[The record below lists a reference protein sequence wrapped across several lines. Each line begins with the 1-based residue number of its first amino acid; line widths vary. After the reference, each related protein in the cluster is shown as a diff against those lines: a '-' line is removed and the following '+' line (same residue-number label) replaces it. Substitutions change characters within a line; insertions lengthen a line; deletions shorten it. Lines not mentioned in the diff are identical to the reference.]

1 MYKDQVQAAKILSEL
16 CSGRKIDTLFDRF
29 LKEENNKNLI
39 KDIVYGSVR
48 DFYLNEYILKKFVKK
63 DIKDQLIKY
72 LLMNSIYQIN
82 NQSKT
87 EFTVVNE
94 AVKAAKKINDNFY
107 NLVNAVLRNYLR
119 EKNKFVTPD
128 EMNIRYSY
136 PQWWVSNIMKE
147 YPNDY
152 EAILAI
158 GNTRATTVIRINQRQ
173 ISFNDYIDLLKQ
185 ENIDYELIL
194 GGQFIQ
200 INNVKDITMLP
211 GYDRGHFYVQD
222 PAAQLVCNFLDIQ
235 NGMNILDL
243 CSAPGG
249 KATHI
254 LERFDVD
261 LDCYDIS
268 KERINLI
275 KSNMKRLQLKAN
287 VIDKIDINKRYDR
300 ILIDAPCSGS
310 GVVRRNIDIKLMRK
324 QKDIEKFSNQQL
336 QLLEEGWKILKS
348 GGKLLYVTCS
358 IFKHEN
364 ENVVMKFLSKNK
376 DAASQDLKIP
386 NGFKYQNTQ
395 LIPNQFHDGL
405 YFKIFS
411 KN

>member
-1 MYKDQVQAAKILSEL
+1 
-16 CSGRKIDTLFDRF
+16 
-29 LKEENNKNLI
+29 
-39 KDIVYGSVR
+39 
-48 DFYLNEYILKKFVKK
+48 
-63 DIKDQLIKY
+63 
-72 LLMNSIYQIN
+72 MNTIYQIN
-82 NQSKT
+82 HQSKT

-94 AVKAAKKINDNFY
+94 AVKAAKKINNNFY
-107 NLVNAVLRNYLR
+107 NLVNAVLRSYLR

-128 EMNIRYSY
+128 EMDIRYSY
-136 PQWWVSNIMKE
+136 PQWWVSNLMKE

-158 GNTRATTVIRINQRQ
+158 GNTRATTVIRINKRQ
-173 ISFNDYIDLLKQ
+173 ISFNDYIDLLEQ
-185 ENIDYELIL
+185 ANIDYELIL
-194 GGQFIQ
+194 DEQYIQ
-200 INNVKDITMLP
+200 INDVKDITMLP
-211 GYDRGHFYVQD
+211 GYERGHFYVQD

-275 KSNMKRLQLKAN
+275 RSNMKRLQLKAN
-287 VIDKIDINKRYDR
+287 IIDKIEINKRYDR

-358 IFKHEN
+358 IFKNEN
-364 ENVVMKFLSKNK
+364 ENIVMKFLSKNK
-376 DAASQDLKIP
+376 DAASQELKIP
-386 NGFKYQNTQ
+386 NGFKYKNTQ

>member
-1 MYKDQVQAAKILSEL
+1 MYKDLVQAAKILSEL
-16 CSGRKIDTLFDRF
+16 IGGRKIDTLFDRF
-29 LKEENNKNLI
+29 LKEENNKNFI
-39 KDIVYGSVR
+39 KDIVYGSIR
-48 DFYLNEYILKKFVKK
+48 DFYLNDYILKKFVKR
-63 DIKDQLIKY
+63 DINDHLIKY
-72 LLMNSIYQIN
+72 LLMNTIYQITH
-82 NQSKT
+82 QSKA

-94 AVKAAKKINDNFY
+94 AVKAAKKINNNFY
-107 NLVNAVLRNYLR
+107 NLVNAVLRNFLR
-119 EKNKFVTPD
+119 EKDKLVTPD
-128 EMNIRYSY
+128 EMDIRYSY
-136 PQWWVSNIMKE
+136 PQWWVSDLMKE

-173 ISFNDYIDLLKQ
+173 ISVNDYIDLL
-185 ENIDYELIL
+185 EEANIDYELTL
-194 GGQFIQ
+194 EDKYIQ
-200 INNVKDITMLP
+200 ISNVKDITMLP
-211 GYDRGHFYVQD
+211 GYERGYFYVQD
-222 PAAQLVCNFLDIQ
+222 PAAQLACDFIDIQ

-254 LERFDVD
+254 LERFDVN

-275 KSNMKRLQLKAN
+275 RSNMKRLQLKSN
-287 VIDKIDINKRYDR
+287 IIDKIDINKRYDR

-310 GVVRRNIDIKLMRK
+310 GVVRRNVDIKLMRK
-324 QKDIEKFSNQQL
+324 QQDIEKFSNQQL

-358 IFKHEN
+358 VFKHEN
-364 ENVVMKFLSKNK
+364 ENVVMKFLSRNK
-376 DAASQDLKIP
+376 DAASQDIAFP

>member
-1 MYKDQVQAAKILSEL
+1 MYKDLVQAAKILSEL

-29 LKEENNKNLI
+29 LKEENNKNFI

-48 DFYLNEYILKKFVKK
+48 DFYLNDYILKKFVKR
-63 DIKDQLIKY
+63 DIKDHLIKY
-72 LLMNSIYQIN
+72 LLMNTIYQIN
-82 NQSKT
+82 HQSKT

-94 AVKAAKKINDNFY
+94 AVKAAKKINNNFY

-119 EKNKFVTPD
+119 EKNKFVTLD
-128 EMNIRYSY
+128 EMDIRYSY
-136 PQWWVSNIMKE
+136 PQWWVSNLMKE

-158 GNTRATTVIRINQRQ
+158 GNTRATTVIRINKRQ
-173 ISFNDYIDLLKQ
+173 ISFNDYIDLLEKA
-185 ENIDYELIL
+185 NIDYELIL
-194 GGQFIQ
+194 NEQYIQ
-200 INNVKDITMLP
+200 INDVKDITILP
-211 GYDRGHFYVQD
+211 GYERGHFYVQD

-275 KSNMKRLQLKAN
+275 RSNMKRLQLKVN
-287 VIDKIDINKRYDR
+287 IIDKIEINKRYDR

-376 DAASQDLKIP
+376 DAASKDLKIP

>member
-158 GNTRATTVIRINQRQ
+158 GNTRATTVIRINKRQ
-173 ISFNDYIDLLKQ
+173 ISCNDYIDLLEKA
-185 ENIDYELIL
+185 NIDYELIL
-194 GGQFIQ
+194 NEQYIQ
-200 INNVKDITMLP
+200 INDVKDITMLP
-211 GYDRGHFYVQD
+211 GYERGHFYVQD
-222 PAAQLVCNFLDIQ
+222 PAAQLALNFLDIQ
-235 NGMNILDL
+235 NEMSILDL

-254 LERFDVD
+254 VERFDVD

-268 KERINLI
+268 KERINLV
-275 KSNMKRLQLKAN
+275 KSNMRRLKLKAN
-287 VIDKIDINKRYDR
+287 IIDNICTKKQYDR

-324 QKDIEKFSNQQL
+324 QQDIEKFSNQQL

>member
-1 MYKDQVQAAKILSEL
+1 MYRDLVQAAKILSEL
-16 CSGRKIDTLFDRF
+16 CSGRKIDTLFDLF
-29 LKEENNKNLI
+29 LKEENNKNFI

-48 DFYLNEYILKKFVKK
+48 DFYLNDYILKKFVKK

-82 NQSKT
+82 HQSKT

-94 AVKAAKKINDNFY
+94 AVKAAKKINNNFY
-107 NLVNAVLRNYLR
+107 NLVNAVLRSYLR

-128 EMNIRYSY
+128 EMDIRYSY
-136 PQWWVSNIMKE
+136 PQWWVSNLMKE

-158 GNTRATTVIRINQRQ
+158 GNTRATTVIRINKRQ
-173 ISFNDYIDLLKQ
+173 ISFNDYIDLLEQ
-185 ENIDYELIL
+185 ANIDYELIL
-194 GGQFIQ
+194 DEQYIQ
-200 INNVKDITMLP
+200 INDVKDITMLP
-211 GYDRGHFYVQD
+211 GYERGHFYVQD

-275 KSNMKRLQLKAN
+275 RSNMKRLQLKAN
-287 VIDKIDINKRYDR
+287 IIDKIEINKRYDR

-358 IFKHEN
+358 IFKNEN
-364 ENVVMKFLSKNK
+364 ENIVMKFLSKNK

-386 NGFKYQNTQ
+386 NGFKYKNTQ

>member
-222 PAAQLVCNFLDIQ
+222 PAAQLACIFLDIE

-324 QKDIEKFSNQQL
+324 QQDIEKFSNQQL

>member
-94 AVKAAKKINDNFY
+94 AVKAAKKINDKFY

-211 GYDRGHFYVQD
+211 GYEGGHFYVQD

-324 QKDIEKFSNQQL
+324 QQDIEKFSNQQL

>member
-173 ISFNDYIDLLKQ
+173 VSFNDYIDLLKQ

-324 QKDIEKFSNQQL
+324 QQDIEKFSNQQL

>member
-107 NLVNAVLRNYLR
+107 NLVNAVLRNFLR

-152 EAILAI
+152 EAILVI

-211 GYDRGHFYVQD
+211 GYEGGHFYVQD

-261 LDCYDIS
+261 LDCDDIS

-275 KSNMKRLQLKAN
+275 KMNMKRLQLKAN
-287 VIDKIDINKRYDR
+287 IIDKIDINKRYDR

-324 QKDIEKFSNQQL
+324 QQDIEKFSNQQL

>member
-1 MYKDQVQAAKILSEL
+1 MYKDLVQAAKILSEL

-29 LKEENNKNLI
+29 LKEENNKNFI

-48 DFYLNEYILKKFVKK
+48 DFYLNDYILKKFVKR
-63 DIKDQLIKY
+63 DIKDHLIKY
-72 LLMNSIYQIN
+72 LLMNTIYQIN
-82 NQSKT
+82 HQSKT

-94 AVKAAKKINDNFY
+94 AVKAAKKINNNFY
-107 NLVNAVLRNYLR
+107 NLVNAVLRSYLR
-119 EKNKFVTPD
+119 EKNKFVTPN
-128 EMNIRYSY
+128 EMDIRYSY
-136 PQWWVSNIMKE
+136 PQWWVSNLMKE

-158 GNTRATTVIRINQRQ
+158 GNTRATTVIRINKRQ
-173 ISFNDYIDLLKQ
+173 ISFNDYIDLLEKA
-185 ENIDYELIL
+185 NIDYELIL
-194 GGQFIQ
+194 NEQYIQ
-200 INNVKDITMLP
+200 INDVKDITILP
-211 GYDRGHFYVQD
+211 GYERGHFYVQD

-275 KSNMKRLQLKAN
+275 RSNMKRLQLKVN
-287 VIDKIDINKRYDR
+287 IIDKIEINKRYDR

-376 DAASQDLKIP
+376 DAASKDLKIP

>member
-185 ENIDYELIL
+185 ENVDYELIL

-211 GYDRGHFYVQD
+211 GYEGGHFYVQD

-324 QKDIEKFSNQQL
+324 QQDIEKFSNQQL

>member
-1 MYKDQVQAAKILSEL
+1 MYKDLVQAAKILSEL

-29 LKEENNKNLI
+29 LKEENNKNFI
-39 KDIVYGSVR
+39 KDIIYGSVR
-48 DFYLNEYILKKFVKK
+48 DFYLNDYILKKFVKR
-63 DIKDQLIKY
+63 DIKDHLIKY
-72 LLMNSIYQIN
+72 LLINTIYQIN
-82 NQSKT
+82 HQSKT

-94 AVKAAKKINDNFY
+94 AVKAAKKLNNNFY
-107 NLVNAVLRNYLR
+107 NLVNAILRNYLR
-119 EKNKFVTPD
+119 EKDKFVTPD
-128 EMNIRYSY
+128 EKDIRYSY
-136 PQWWVSNIMKE
+136 PQWWVNDLVKE

-152 EAILAI
+152 EAILAV

-173 ISFNDYIDLLKQ
+173 IFFNDYIDLLEQ
-185 ENIDYELIL
+185 ANIDYELIL

-211 GYDRGHFYVQD
+211 GYEKGHFYVQD
-222 PAAQLVCNFLDIQ
+222 PAAQLACNFLDIQ

-254 LERFDVD
+254 LEGFDVD

-287 VIDKIDINKRYDR
+287 IMDKLDINKRYDR

-324 QKDIEKFSNQQL
+324 QKDIEKFSYQQA
-336 QLLEEGWKILKS
+336 QLLDQGWKILKS

-364 ENVVMKFLSKNK
+364 ENVVMKFLLKNK
-376 DAASQDLKIP
+376 DAVSQDLKIP

-405 YFKIFS
+405 YFKVFS

>member
-1 MYKDQVQAAKILSEL
+1 MYKDLVQAAKILSEL

-29 LKEENNKNLI
+29 LKEENNKNFI
-39 KDIVYGSVR
+39 KDIIYGSVR
-48 DFYLNEYILKKFVKK
+48 DFYLNDYILKKFVKR
-63 DIKDQLIKY
+63 DIKDHLIKY
-72 LLMNSIYQIN
+72 LLMNTIYQIN
-82 NQSKT
+82 HQSKT

-94 AVKAAKKINDNFY
+94 AVKAAKKINNNFY

-119 EKNKFVTPD
+119 EKDKLITPD
-128 EMNIRYSY
+128 ELDKRYSY
-136 PQWWVSNIMKE
+136 PQWWVNDLVKE
-147 YPNDY
+147 YPDDY
-152 EAILAI
+152 EDILAI
-158 GNTRATTVIRINQRQ
+158 GNTRAASVIRINQRQ
-173 ISFNDYIDLLKQ
+173 ISFNAYKDLLEKA
-185 ENIDYELIL
+185 NIGYELIL

-200 INNVKDITMLP
+200 INDVKDITMLP
-211 GYDRGHFYVQD
+211 GYERGHFYVQD

-254 LERFDVD
+254 IERFDVD

-287 VIDKIDINKRYDR
+287 IIDKIEINKRYDR

>member
-16 CSGRKIDTLFDRF
+16 INGRKIDTLFDRF

-72 LLMNSIYQIN
+72 LLMNTIYQIN
-82 NQSKT
+82 YQSKT

-119 EKNKFVTPD
+119 EKNKFITPD

-173 ISFNDYIDLLKQ
+173 IFLNDYIDLLEQ
-185 ENIDYELIL
+185 ANIDYELIL
-194 GGQFIQ
+194 DEQYIQ
-200 INNVKDITMLP
+200 INDVKDITMLP
-211 GYDRGHFYVQD
+211 GYEGGHFYVQD

-324 QKDIEKFSNQQL
+324 QQDIEKFSNQQL

>member
-16 CSGRKIDTLFDRF
+16 CSGRKIDVLFDRF

-185 ENIDYELIL
+185 ENVDYELIL

-211 GYDRGHFYVQD
+211 GYEGGHFYVQD

-324 QKDIEKFSNQQL
+324 QQDIEKFSNQQL

>member
-1 MYKDQVQAAKILSEL
+1 MYKDLVQAAKILSEL
-16 CSGRKIDTLFDRF
+16 CSGKKIDTLFVRF
-29 LKEENNKNLI
+29 LREENNKNFI

-72 LLMNSIYQIN
+72 LLINSIYQIN
-82 NQSKT
+82 HQSKN

-94 AVKAAKKINDNFY
+94 AVKAAKKINNNFY
-107 NLVNAVLRNYLR
+107 NLVNAVLRNFLR
-119 EKNKFVTPD
+119 EKDKFVMPD
-128 EMNIRYSY
+128 VMDIRYSY
-136 PQWWVSNIMKE
+136 PQWWVKYLVKE

-152 EAILAI
+152 EAILAT
-158 GNTRATTVIRINQRQ
+158 GNTRASTVIRINERQ
-173 ISFNDYIDLLKQ
+173 ISISEYTNLLMKA
-185 ENIDYELIL
+185 NIEYELIL
-194 GGQFIQ
+194 GEQYIQ
-200 INNVKDITMLP
+200 INNIKDVTMLP
-211 GYDRGHFYVQD
+211 GYERGYFYVQD
-222 PAAQLVCNFLDIQ
+222 PAAQLACNFLDIQ

-261 LDCYDIS
+261 IDCYDIS

-287 VIDKIDINKRYDR
+287 IIDKININKRYDR

-324 QKDIEKFSNQQL
+324 QKDIEKFSNQQT

-348 GGKLLYVTCS
+348 GGKLLYITCS

-364 ENVVMKFLSKNK
+364 ENVIMRFLSKNK
-376 DAASQDLKIP
+376 DAVSQDLKIP
-386 NGFKYQNTQ
+386 DEFKCQNTQ

-405 YFKIFS
+405 YFKVFS

>member
-324 QKDIEKFSNQQL
+324 QQDIEKFSNQQL

-386 NGFKYQNTQ
+386 NGFKYQYTQ

-405 YFKIFS
+405 YFKVFT

>member
-16 CSGRKIDTLFDRF
+16 CSGRKIDTLFDQF
-29 LKEENNKNLI
+29 IKEEKNKNFI

-48 DFYLNEYILKKFVKK
+48 DFYLNDYILKKFVKK
-63 DIKDQLIKY
+63 DIKDNLIKY
-72 LLMNSIYQIN
+72 LLMNTIYQIN
-82 NQSKT
+82 HQSKT

-94 AVKAAKKINDNFY
+94 AVKAAKKINNNFY
-107 NLVNAVLRNYLR
+107 NLVNAVLRNFLR
-119 EKNKFVTPD
+119 EKDKFVTPD
-128 EMNIRYSY
+128 ELDIRYSY
-136 PQWWVSNIMKE
+136 PQWWVKYLGKE
-147 YPNDY
+147 YPNGY

-158 GNTRATTVIRINQRQ
+158 GNTRATTVIRINNRK
-173 ISFNDYIDLLKQ
+173 ISFNDYINLLEQ
-185 ENIDYELIL
+185 ANIDYELIL
-194 GGQFIQ
+194 GDQFIQ
-200 INNVKDITMLP
+200 INNLKDITMLP
-211 GYDRGHFYVQD
+211 GYERGHFYVQD
-222 PAAQLVCNFLDIQ
+222 PAAQLALNFLDIK

-254 LERFDVD
+254 LEKFDVD

-268 KERINLI
+268 KERNRLI
-275 KSNMKRLQLKAN
+275 KSNMTRLQLKAN
-287 VIDKIDINKRYDR
+287 IIDKININKRYDR

-336 QLLEEGWKILKS
+336 KLLEEGWKILKS

-358 IFKHEN
+358 IFIQEN

-376 DAASQDLKIP
+376 DATSQDLKIP
-386 NGFKYQNTQ
+386 DGFKYQNTQ
-395 LIPNQFHDGL
+395 LIPNKFHDGL
-405 YFKIFS
+405 YYKVFI

>member
-194 GGQFIQ
+194 SGQFIQ

-211 GYDRGHFYVQD
+211 GYEGGHFYVQD

-324 QKDIEKFSNQQL
+324 QQDIEKFSNQQL

>member
-29 LKEENNKNLI
+29 LKEENNKNFI

-324 QKDIEKFSNQQL
+324 QQDIEKFSNQQL

>member
-1 MYKDQVQAAKILSEL
+1 MYKDLVQAAKILSEL
-16 CSGRKIDTLFDRF
+16 IGGRKIDTLFDRF
-29 LKEENNKNLI
+29 LKEENNKNFI
-39 KDIVYGSVR
+39 KDIVYGSIR
-48 DFYLNEYILKKFVKK
+48 DFYLNDYILKKFVKK
-63 DIKDQLIKY
+63 DINDHLIKC
-72 LLMNSIYQIN
+72 LLMNTIYQITH
-82 NQSKT
+82 QSKA

-94 AVKAAKKINDNFY
+94 AVKAAKKINNNFY
-107 NLVNAVLRNYLR
+107 NLVNAVLRNFLR
-119 EKNKFVTPD
+119 EKDKLVTPE
-128 EMNIRYSY
+128 EMYIRYSY
-136 PQWWVSNIMKE
+136 PQWWVSDLMKE
-147 YPNDY
+147 YPYDY

-173 ISFNDYIDLLKQ
+173 ISVNDYIDLLEQ
-185 ENIDYELIL
+185 ANIDYELTL
-194 GGQFIQ
+194 DDKYIQ
-200 INNVKDITMLP
+200 ISNVKDITMLP

-222 PAAQLVCNFLDIQ
+222 PAAQLACDFLDIQ

-254 LERFDVD
+254 LEGFDVD

-268 KERINLI
+268 KKRINLI
-275 KSNMKRLQLKAN
+275 RSNMKRLQLKSN
-287 VIDKIDINKRYDR
+287 IIDKIDINKRYDR

-324 QKDIEKFSNQQL
+324 QQDIEKFSNQQL

-386 NGFKYQNTQ
+386 NNFKYQNTQ

>member
-211 GYDRGHFYVQD
+211 GYEGGHFYVQD

-287 VIDKIDINKRYDR
+287 IIDKIEINKRYDR

-324 QKDIEKFSNQQL
+324 QQDIEKFSNQQL

>member
-107 NLVNAVLRNYLR
+107 NLVNAVLRNFLR
-119 EKNKFVTPD
+119 EKDKFVTPD

-152 EAILAI
+152 EAILVI

-211 GYDRGHFYVQD
+211 GYEGGHFYVQD

-324 QKDIEKFSNQQL
+324 QQDIEKFSNQQL

-395 LIPNQFHDGL
+395 LIPNKFHDGL
-405 YFKIFS
+405 FFKIFS

>member
-1 MYKDQVQAAKILSEL
+1 MYKDLVQAAKILSDL
-16 CSGRKIDTLFDRF
+16 CSGRKIDSLFDRF
-29 LKEENNKNLI
+29 LKEENNKNFI

-48 DFYLNEYILKKFVKK
+48 DFYLNDYILKKYVKK
-63 DIKDQLIKY
+63 DIKDHLIRC
-72 LLMNSIYQIN
+72 LLMNTIYQIN
-82 NQSKT
+82 HQSKT

-94 AVKAAKKINDNFY
+94 SVKAAKKINNNFY
-107 NLVNAVLRNYLR
+107 NLVNAVLRNFLR
-119 EKNKFVTPD
+119 EKDKFIAPD
-128 EMNIRYSY
+128 EMDIRYSY
-136 PQWWVSNIMKE
+136 PQWWVNDLVKE
-147 YPNDY
+147 YPNDF

-173 ISFNDYIDLLKQ
+173 ISFNDYIDLLEQ
-185 ENIDYELIL
+185 ANIDYELTL
-194 GGQFIQ
+194 DDQYIQ
-200 INNVKDITMLP
+200 INNIKDITMLP
-211 GYDRGHFYVQD
+211 GYERGNFYVQD
-222 PAAQLVCNFLDIQ
+222 PAAQLACNFLDLE
-235 NGMNILDL
+235 NGMNVLDL

-261 LDCYDIS
+261 LDCHDIS
-268 KERINLI
+268 KERIKLI

-287 VIDKIDINKRYDR
+287 IIDKIENKKRYDR

-324 QKDIEKFSNQQL
+324 QKDIEKFGNQQL
-336 QLLEEGWKILKS
+336 KLLEEGWKILKS

-358 IFKHEN
+358 IFKYEN
-364 ENVVMKFLSKNK
+364 ENIVMRFLSKNK
-376 DAASQDLKIP
+376 NASSQDIEIP
-386 NGFKYQNTQ
+386 NGFKYKNTQ

-405 YFKIFS
+405 YFKVFS

>member
-211 GYDRGHFYVQD
+211 GYEGGHFYVQD

-324 QKDIEKFSNQQL
+324 QQDIEKFSNQQL

-405 YFKIFS
+405 YFKVFS

>member
-211 GYDRGHFYVQD
+211 GYERGHFYVQD

-324 QKDIEKFSNQQL
+324 QQDIEKFSNQQL

>member
-1 MYKDQVQAAKILSEL
+1 MYKDLVQAAKILSEL
-16 CSGRKIDTLFDRF
+16 CNGRKIDILFNQF
-29 LKEENNKNLI
+29 LKEENNKNFI

-48 DFYLNEYILKKFVKK
+48 DFYLNDYILKKFVKR
-63 DIKDQLIKY
+63 DIKDHLIKY
-72 LLMNSIYQIN
+72 LLMNTIYQIN
-82 NQSKT
+82 HQSKT

-94 AVKAAKKINDNFY
+94 AVKAAKKINNNFY

-128 EMNIRYSY
+128 EMDIRYSY
-136 PQWWVSNIMKE
+136 PQWWVSNLMKE

-158 GNTRATTVIRINQRQ
+158 GNTRATTVIRINKRQ
-173 ISFNDYIDLLKQ
+173 ISFNDYIDLLEQ
-185 ENIDYELIL
+185 ANIDYELIL
-194 GGQFIQ
+194 DEQYIQ
-200 INNVKDITMLP
+200 INDVKDITMLP
-211 GYDRGHFYVQD
+211 GYERGHFYVQD

-275 KSNMKRLQLKAN
+275 RSNMKRLQLKAN
-287 VIDKIDINKRYDR
+287 IIDKIEINKRYDR

-358 IFKHEN
+358 IFKNEN
-364 ENVVMKFLSKNK
+364 ENIVMKFLSKNK

-386 NGFKYQNTQ
+386 NGFKHKNTQ

-405 YFKIFS
+405 YFKVFS

>member
-72 LLMNSIYQIN
+72 LLLNSIYQIN

-107 NLVNAVLRNYLR
+107 NLVNAVLRNFLR
-119 EKNKFVTPD
+119 EKDKFVTPD

-211 GYDRGHFYVQD
+211 GYEGGHFYVQD

-324 QKDIEKFSNQQL
+324 QQDIEKFSNQQL

>member
-194 GGQFIQ
+194 GAQFIQ

-211 GYDRGHFYVQD
+211 GYEGGHFYVQD

-324 QKDIEKFSNQQL
+324 QQDIEKFSNQQL

>member
-48 DFYLNEYILKKFVKK
+48 DFYLNEYTLKKFVKK

-211 GYDRGHFYVQD
+211 GYEGGHFYVQD

-324 QKDIEKFSNQQL
+324 QQDIEKFSNQQL
-336 QLLEEGWKILKS
+336 QLLEQGWKILKS

-358 IFKHEN
+358 IFNKEN
-364 ENVVMKFLSKNK
+364 DSVVKNFLSKNK
-376 DAASQDLKIP
+376 DALTHDLTIP
-386 NGFKYQNTQ
+386 NIFKFQNTQ
-395 LIPNQFHDGL
+395 LIPNQYHDGL
-405 YFKIFS
+405 YFKVFI

>member
-1 MYKDQVQAAKILSEL
+1 MYKDLVQAAKILSEL
-16 CSGRKIDTLFDRF
+16 CSGRKIDTLFDLF
-29 LKEENNKNLI
+29 LKEENNKNFI

-48 DFYLNEYILKKFVKK
+48 DFYLNDYILKKFVKR
-63 DIKDQLIKY
+63 DIKDHLIKY
-72 LLMNSIYQIN
+72 LLMNTIYQIN
-82 NQSKT
+82 HQSKT

-94 AVKAAKKINDNFY
+94 AVKAAKKINNNFY
-107 NLVNAVLRNYLR
+107 NLVNAVLRSYLR

-128 EMNIRYSY
+128 EMDIRYSY
-136 PQWWVSNIMKE
+136 PQWWVSNLMKE

-158 GNTRATTVIRINQRQ
+158 GNTRATTVIRINKRQ
-173 ISFNDYIDLLKQ
+173 ISFNDYIDLLEQ
-185 ENIDYELIL
+185 ANIDYELIL
-194 GGQFIQ
+194 DEQYIQ
-200 INNVKDITMLP
+200 INDVKDITMLP
-211 GYDRGHFYVQD
+211 GYERGHFYVQD

-275 KSNMKRLQLKAN
+275 RSNMKRLQLKAN
-287 VIDKIDINKRYDR
+287 IIDKIEINKRYDR

>member
-29 LKEENNKNLI
+29 LKEENNKNFI
-39 KDIVYGSVR
+39 KDIVYGSAR
-48 DFYLNEYILKKFVKK
+48 DFYLNDYILKKFVKK

-72 LLMNSIYQIN
+72 LLMNTIYQIN

-94 AVKAAKKINDNFY
+94 AVKAAKKINNNFY
-107 NLVNAVLRNYLR
+107 NLVNAVLRNFLR
-119 EKNKFVTPD
+119 EKDKFVTPD
-128 EMNIRYSY
+128 ELDIKYSY
-136 PQWWVSNIMKE
+136 PQWWVKHLVKE

-173 ISFNDYIDLLKQ
+173 ISFNDYIDLLEQ
-185 ENIDYELIL
+185 TNIDYELIL

-211 GYDRGHFYVQD
+211 GYERGHFYVQD
-222 PAAQLVCNFLDIQ
+222 PAAQLALNFLDIQ

-249 KATHI
+249 KATYI

-275 KSNMKRLQLKAN
+275 RSNMKRLQLKAN
-287 VIDKIDINKRYDR
+287 IIDKLETSNRYDR

-336 QLLEEGWKILKS
+336 QLLEEGWKNLKS

-364 ENVVMKFLSKNK
+364 ENVVMRFLSKNK

-405 YFKIFS
+405 YFKVFS

>member
-211 GYDRGHFYVQD
+211 GYEGGHFYVQD

-324 QKDIEKFSNQQL
+324 QQDIEKFSNQQL

>member
-200 INNVKDITMLP
+200 INNVKDITILP
-211 GYDRGHFYVQD
+211 GYEKGHFYVQD
-222 PAAQLVCNFLDIQ
+222 PAAQLALNFLDIQ

-254 LERFDVD
+254 LERFNVD

-275 KSNMKRLQLKAN
+275 RSNMKRLQLKAN
-287 VIDKIDINKRYDR
+287 IIDKIDINKRYDR

-324 QKDIEKFSNQQL
+324 QQDIEKFSNQQL

>member
-1 MYKDQVQAAKILSEL
+1 MYRDLVQAAKILSEL
-16 CSGRKIDTLFDRF
+16 CSGRKIDTLFDLF
-29 LKEENNKNLI
+29 LKEENNKNFI
-39 KDIVYGSVR
+39 KDIVYGSIR
-48 DFYLNEYILKKFVKK
+48 DFYLNDYILKKFVKR
-63 DIKDQLIKY
+63 DIKDHLIKY
-72 LLMNSIYQIN
+72 LLMNTIYQIN
-82 NQSKT
+82 HQSKT

-94 AVKAAKKINDNFY
+94 AVKAAKKINNNFY

-128 EMNIRYSY
+128 EMDIRYSY
-136 PQWWVSNIMKE
+136 PQWWVSNLMKE

-158 GNTRATTVIRINQRQ
+158 GNTRATTVIRINKRQ
-173 ISFNDYIDLLKQ
+173 ISFNDYIDLLEQ
-185 ENIDYELIL
+185 ANIDYELIL
-194 GGQFIQ
+194 DEQYIQ
-200 INNVKDITMLP
+200 INDVKDITMLP
-211 GYDRGHFYVQD
+211 GYERGHFYVQD

-275 KSNMKRLQLKAN
+275 RSNMKRLQLKAN
-287 VIDKIDINKRYDR
+287 IIDKIEINKRYDR

-358 IFKHEN
+358 IFKNEN
-364 ENVVMKFLSKNK
+364 ENIVMKFLSKNK

-386 NGFKYQNTQ
+386 NGFKHKNTQ